1 MNNYGECSRVVS
13 SFINYKRIVRIESL
27 LVIRLPE
34 IMLLISIIAA
44 GALRTEALKY
54 LDFTSVTE
62 LFIDFLRFFDGE
74 LKIAN
79 M

>member
-1 MNNYGECSRVVS
+1 
-13 SFINYKRIVRIESL
+13 
-27 LVIRLPE
+27 
-34 IMLLISIIAA
+34 MLLISIIAA

-79 M
+79 MWFLIQFHDIPTLIF